1 MTVQE
6 DYRIIL
12 AKNVLTMLR
21 WREEYHRKNGNIDM
35 CIAYGSSADMLQYAL
50 NEDADCLAQYD
61 YSHQGIL

>member
-6 DYRIIL
+6 DYRITL

-35 CIAYGSSADMLQYAL
+35 CIAYGSAADMLWYAL
-50 NEDADCLAQYD
+50 NEDGAALAQFD
-61 YSHQGIL
+61 YVKGSK